1 LFTIYNGKL
10 YKVDKGSLVG
20 VDITPSSVKEVEGTK
35 IKMPKINTLLTLRE
49 VQIKFGVV
57 NGNSYKFPVE
67 EKVVPKPKTTP
78 KKKVG
83 KKDEPVTKT
92 KKPTGKSK

>member
-1 LFTIYNGKL
+1 M
-10 YKVDKGSLVG
+10 G

-49 VQIKFGVV
+49 VRIKFGVV

-67 EKVVPKPKTTP
+67 EKAMPKPKTTP
-78 KKKVG
+78 KKKKVG
-83 KKDEPVTKT
+83 KKDEPVNKT
-92 KKPTGKSK
+92 KKSTGKSK